1 MERVSGSVRR
11 EGRLVVEGA
20 DIFLQ
25 VDVSGSHT
33 LWYGS
38 FELPPDAVMA
48 DAGEYDLELVD
59 GRHGR
64 VTVARARVRSG
75 YHYGGFTGS
84 GSLSEPSRTASPPER
99 SSNT

>member
-1 MERVSGSVRR
+1 MERVSGTFRR

-20 DIFLQ
+20 DIFLH
-25 VDVSGSHT
+25 VGVSGSQT

-38 FELPPDAVMA
+38 FELPPDAEMGDA
-48 DAGEYDLELVD
+48 DVYDLELED

-75 YHYGGFTGS
+75 YRCGGFTGN
-84 GSLSEPSRTASPPER
+84 GPLHEAEESR
-99 SSNT
+99 